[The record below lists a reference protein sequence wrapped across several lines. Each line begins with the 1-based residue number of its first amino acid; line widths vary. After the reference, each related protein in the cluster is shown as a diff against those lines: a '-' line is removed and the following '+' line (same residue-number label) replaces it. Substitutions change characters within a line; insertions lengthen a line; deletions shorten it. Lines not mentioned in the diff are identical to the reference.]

1 MGVTTQVLRES
12 SLIDQ
17 LRSGRSCEKVRLRK
31 RGLMSSKSEWAGQDR
46 DIYQTQVDLAHLE
59 RREWWS
65 WGAALTIIVL
75 LTAAVAV
82 LCLSS
87 VSDQLLTQSQ
97 RELTLRG
104 LVPLVLL
111 FALFTIRQQSQIGRL
126 RRQLATQI
134 AMTATMEVLRAP
146 TAAQQKGWQN
156 RRNTPRF
163 YFDQRIKV
171 ISGKDTFHG
180 RTRDISE
187 TGIGVVI
194 PDSVP
199 TGTLVQL
206 EFAVGAGKQA
216 LQVDAILR
224 HHRGFYNGFE
234 FANVKPPLQHEINGA
249 CAGAVVPDV
258 RELSGSNAA
267 K

>member
-1 MGVTTQVLRES
+1 
-12 SLIDQ
+12 
-17 LRSGRSCEKVRLRK
+17 
-31 RGLMSSKSEWAGQDR
+31 MSSKSEWAGQDR
-46 DIYQTQVDLAHLE
+46 DLYQTQVDLAHLE

-75 LTAAVAV
+75 LTVTVAV

-97 RELTLRG
+97 RELVLRG

-111 FALFTIRQQSQIGRL
+111 FAFFTIRQQSQIGRL

-156 RRNTPRF
+156 RRNTPRY

-171 ISGKDTFHG
+171 YAGKDTFHG

-187 TGIGVVI
+187 TGMGVVI
-194 PDSVP
+194 PDAVP
-199 TGTLVQL
+199 TGSRVKL
-206 EFAVGAGKQA
+206 EFALGGGKAA
-216 LQVDAILR
+216 LLVDAILR

-234 FANVKPPLQHEINGA
+234 FADVNPTSQHAINGA
-249 CAGAVVPDV
+249 CTGAVVPDV
-258 RELSGSNAA
+258 REMSGTT

>member
-1 MGVTTQVLRES
+1 
-12 SLIDQ
+12 
-17 LRSGRSCEKVRLRK
+17 
-31 RGLMSSKSEWAGQDR
+31 MSSKSEWAGQDR
-46 DIYQTQVDLAHLE
+46 DLYQTQVDLAHLE

-65 WGAALTIIVL
+65 WGAALTIIAL
-75 LTAAVAV
+75 LTVTVAI
-82 LCLSS
+82 LCLAS
-87 VSDQLLTQSQ
+87 VSDQLLTQSH
-97 RELTLRG
+97 RELVLRG

-111 FALFTIRQQSQIGRL
+111 FAFFTIRQQWQIGRL

-146 TAAQQKGWQN
+146 TTAQQRGWQN
-156 RRNTPRF
+156 RRTTPRY

-171 ISGKDTFHG
+171 YSGKDTFHG

-187 TGIGVVI
+187 TGMGVVI

-206 EFAVGAGKQA
+206 EFALASGKQA
-216 LQVDAILR
+216 MQVDAILR

-234 FANVKPPLQHEINGA
+234 FANVKPGLQHEINGA
-249 CAGAVVPDV
+249 CMGAVVPDG
-258 RELSGSNAA
+258 RDMSATSKA
-267 K
+267 

>member
-1 MGVTTQVLRES
+1 M
-12 SLIDQ
+12 
-17 LRSGRSCEKVRLRK
+17 SGN
-31 RGLMSSKSEWAGQDR
+31 SEWTAQDR
-46 DIYQTQVDLAHLE
+46 DLRQTQVDLAHLE

-65 WGAALTIIVL
+65 WGAALIIIAI
-75 LTAAVAV
+75 LTAAVAI
-82 LCLSS
+82 LCVSS

-97 RELTLRG
+97 RELVLRG
-104 LVPLVLL
+104 LVPMVLL
-111 FALFTIRQQSQIGRL
+111 FAFFTIRQQLQIGRL

-146 TAAQQKGWQN
+146 TQAQQRGWQN
-156 RRNTPRF
+156 RRISARY

-171 ISGKDTFHG
+171 LSGKDTFHG

-206 EFAVGAGKQA
+206 EFAVPGSKEV
-216 LQVDAILR
+216 LLVDAILR

-234 FANVKPPLQHEINGA
+234 FANVKPGLQHTINGA
-249 CAGAVVPDV
+249 CTGEVVPDV
-258 RELSGSNAA
+258 RELSTSTT

>member
-1 MGVTTQVLRES
+1 
-12 SLIDQ
+12 
-17 LRSGRSCEKVRLRK
+17 
-31 RGLMSSKSEWAGQDR
+31 MSSKSEWAGQDR
-46 DIYQTQVDLAHLE
+46 DLYQTQVDLAHLE

-65 WGAALTIIVL
+65 WGAALTIIAL
-75 LTAAVAV
+75 LTLAVTV

-97 RELTLRG
+97 RELVLRG

-111 FALFTIRQQSQIGRL
+111 FAFFTIRQQSHIGRL

-156 RRNTPRF
+156 RRNTARY
-163 YFDQRIKV
+163 YFDQRVKV
-171 ISGKDTFHG
+171 YAGKDTFHG

-187 TGIGVVI
+187 TGMGVVI
-194 PDSVP
+194 PDAVP
-199 TGTLVQL
+199 TGSRVKL
-206 EFAVGAGKQA
+206 EFALGGGKDA
-216 LQVDAILR
+216 LLVDAILR

-234 FANVKPPLQHEINGA
+234 FADVNPTLQHAINAA
-249 CAGAVVPDV
+249 CTGAVVPDV
-258 RELSGSNAA
+258 REMSANTA

>member
-1 MGVTTQVLRES
+1 M
-12 SLIDQ
+12 
-17 LRSGRSCEKVRLRK
+17 SGNSDSAV
-31 RGLMSSKSEWAGQDR
+31 QDR
-46 DIYQTQVDLAHLE
+46 DLYQTQVDLARLE

-65 WGAALTIIVL
+65 WGAALTIIAL

-82 LCLSS
+82 LCLAS

-97 RELTLRG
+97 RELVLRG

-111 FALFTIRQQSQIGRL
+111 FSFFSIRQQSQIGRL

-134 AMTATMEVLRAP
+134 AMMATMEVLRAP
-146 TAAQQKGWQN
+146 TQAQQRGWQN

-171 ISGKDTFHG
+171 YAGKETFHG

-187 TGIGVVI
+187 TGMGVVI
-194 PDSVP
+194 PDNVP
-199 TGTLVQL
+199 TGSRVKL
-206 EFAVGAGKQA
+206 EFAVPGGKGA
-216 LQVDAILR
+216 LLVDAILR

-234 FANVKPPLQHEINGA
+234 FADVNATLQHTINGA
-249 CAGAVVPDV
+249 CTGSVVPDV
-258 RELSGSNAA
+258 REMTGTPKS
-267 K
+267 

>member
-1 MGVTTQVLRES
+1 M
-12 SLIDQ
+12 
-17 LRSGRSCEKVRLRK
+17 SGN
-31 RGLMSSKSEWAGQDR
+31 SEWTTQDR
-46 DIYQTQVDLAHLE
+46 DLGQTQVDLAHLE

-65 WGAALTIIVL
+65 WGAALTIIAI
-75 LTAAVAV
+75 LTVAVAI
-82 LCLSS
+82 LCLGS
-87 VSDQLLTQSQ
+87 VSDQLLTQGQ
-97 RELTLRG
+97 RELVLRG
-104 LVPLVLL
+104 LVPMVLL
-111 FALFTIRQQSQIGRL
+111 FAFFTIRQQWQIGRL

-146 TAAQQKGWQN
+146 TQLQQKGWQN
-156 RRNTPRF
+156 RRNTSRY

-171 ISGKDTFHG
+171 LAGKDTFHG

-187 TGIGVVI
+187 TGMGVVI

-206 EFAVGAGKQA
+206 EFAIPGNKEA
-216 LQVDAILR
+216 LLVDAILR

-234 FANVKPPLQHEINGA
+234 FANVKPGVQHTINGA
-249 CAGAVVPDV
+249 CTGAVVPDV
-258 RELSGSNAA
+258 RELSSA

>member
-1 MGVTTQVLRES
+1 
-12 SLIDQ
+12 
-17 LRSGRSCEKVRLRK
+17 
-31 RGLMSSKSEWAGQDR
+31 MSRNSELTGPDR
-46 DIYQTQVDLAHLE
+46 DLYQTQVDLALLE

-65 WGAALTIIVL
+65 WGAALTIIAI
-75 LTAAVAV
+75 LTVAVAI

-97 RELTLRG
+97 RELVLRG
-104 LVPLVLL
+104 LVPMVLL
-111 FALFTIRQQSQIGRL
+111 FAFFTVRQQLQIGRL

-146 TAAQQKGWQN
+146 TAAQQRGWQN
-156 RRNTPRF
+156 RRNTPRY

-171 ISGKDTFHG
+171 LAGKETFHG

-187 TGIGVVI
+187 TGMGVVI

-206 EFAVGAGKQA
+206 EFALPGSKDAV
-216 LQVDAILR
+216 LVDAILR

-234 FANVKPPLQHEINGA
+234 FANVKPGLQLTINSACTGA
-249 CAGAVVPDV
+249 IVPDV
-258 RELSGSNAA
+258 RELSAA
-267 K
+267 PSSK